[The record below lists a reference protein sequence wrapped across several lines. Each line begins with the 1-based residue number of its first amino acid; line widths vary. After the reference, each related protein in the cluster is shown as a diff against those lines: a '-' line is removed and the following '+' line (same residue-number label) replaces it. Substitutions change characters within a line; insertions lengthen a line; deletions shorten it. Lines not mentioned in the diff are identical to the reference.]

1 MNFFLPKEVNANTAS
16 QHPVESED
24 DNVSV
29 AIVSELKS
37 FRRENNEKMT
47 TMTSVITS
55 LEHSVEKMGDRSTHV
70 EDRIN
75 QVEEVSARHA
85 RLLGY
90 LLRREATRGRM

>member
-1 MNFFLPKEVNANTAS
+1 M
-16 QHPVESED
+16 
-24 DNVSV
+24 SV
-29 AIVSELKS
+29 AILSELKS

-90 LLRREATRGRM
+90 LLQRERLLEERCEALENFTRRQMEDMVKWSLS

>member
-1 MNFFLPKEVNANTAS
+1 M
-16 QHPVESED
+16 
-24 DNVSV
+24 SV

-75 QVEEVSARHA
+75 QVEEGSA